1 MVPNTNWI
9 LGGGEATGG
18 DIQIM
23 NTNNTDADGVPM
35 ESDAFKWMWPILC
48 VCVCHRFIQ
57 TAIAIASIYDVLS
70 TSCLD
75 AVRRA
80 IEFKASCVFIYVHV
94 DLKSMR

>member
-35 ESDAFKWMWPILC
+35 ESDAFK
-48 VCVCHRFIQ
+48 
-57 TAIAIASIYDVLS
+57 
-70 TSCLD
+70 
-75 AVRRA
+75 
-80 IEFKASCVFIYVHV
+80 
-94 DLKSMR
+94 